1 MFDGFKGPSSRS
13 YPRQEED
20 QSNISTSMTT
30 VTAMRRSNTSH
41 RRRRHLPAARSV
53 ADNAMLV
60 LLFAILLFA
69 SISTPIV
76 TDDISL
82 CGGGVQVFAPSS
94 PQLPSKLSVSS
105 STSTTTR
112 LYIIGPMIRKMR
124 ENAEKKNMP
133 MANPDEVRLEAP
145 GKFFKLEVS

>member
-1 MFDGFKGPSSRS
+1 
-13 YPRQEED
+13 
-20 QSNISTSMTT
+20 MTT
-30 VTAMRRSNTSH
+30 VTTTMRSNTSH

-82 CGGGVQVFAPSS
+82 CGGGVQAFAPSS
-94 PQLPSKLSVSS
+94 PQLPSKLLSVSS

-145 GKFFKLEVS
+145 GKSLQVTVRLLSAYC

>member
-1 MFDGFKGPSSRS
+1 
-13 YPRQEED
+13 
-20 QSNISTSMTT
+20 MTT

-41 RRRRHLPAARSV
+41 RHRRRRRRHLPAAARSV

-82 CGGGVQVFAPSS
+82 CGGGVQAFAPSS
-94 PQLPSKLSVSS
+94 PQLPSKLLSVSS

>member
-1 MFDGFKGPSSRS
+1 
-13 YPRQEED
+13 
-20 QSNISTSMTT
+20 MTT
-30 VTAMRRSNTSH
+30 VTTMRRSNTSH
-41 RRRRHLPAARSV
+41 RHRRRRRHLPAAARSV

-69 SISTPIV
+69 SISPTIV

-82 CGGGVQVFAPSS
+82 FGGGVQAFAPSS
-94 PQLPSKLSVSS
+94 PQLPSKFTSVSS
-105 STSTTTR
+105 STCTTTR

-145 GKFFKLEVS
+145 GKSLQVTVRLLSAYC